1 MFVCKVAGVL
11 FIAFDIPLQ
20 GFFICEGG
28 SLALSYRFCLSV
40 CVSVPEIIHIA
51 CVCVNIC
58 QDNCILSQIDISLCS
73 YVAKFLTDNSVVFG
87 RPIFDIQYYL
97 IIFTKFVCVHHKHGT
112 IFR

>member
-28 SLALSYRFCLSV
+28 GLALSYRFCLSV

-73 YVAKFLTDNSVVFG
+73 YVATF
-87 RPIFDIQYYL
+87 
-97 IIFTKFVCVHHKHGT
+97 
-112 IFR
+112 

>member
-20 GFFICEGG
+20 GF
-28 SLALSYRFCLSV
+28 LSYRFCLSV

-73 YVAKFLTDNSVVFG
+73 YVATF
-87 RPIFDIQYYL
+87 
-97 IIFTKFVCVHHKHGT
+97 
-112 IFR
+112 

>member
-40 CVSVPEIIHIA
+40 CVSVPEIINIA
-51 CVCVNIC
+51 RVCVNIC

-73 YVAKFLTDNSVVFG
+73 YVATF
-87 RPIFDIQYYL
+87 
-97 IIFTKFVCVHHKHGT
+97 
-112 IFR
+112 